1 VTKAHVHEDV
11 DQQKLAAYKR
21 WMKVHTDAIKEYLAE
36 FIEKNAVLAPQ
47 GATADGP
54 KNEIWRT
61 AETLAPIQLA
71 PSATCRAQVVNSNQT
86 QVEML
91 EIPT

>member
-1 VTKAHVHEDV
+1 MSINETCRLQTLHEGP
-11 DQQKLAAYKR
+11 
-21 WMKVHTDAIKEYLAE
+21 HDAIKEYLAE

-61 AETLAPIQLA
+61 AETLASHSTPSSCDLA
-71 PSATCRAQVVNSNQT
+71 GAGRKLKSNAG
-86 QVEML
+86 
-91 EIPT
+91 

>member
-1 VTKAHVHEDV
+1 MSINETCRLQTLHEGP
-11 DQQKLAAYKR
+11 
-21 WMKVHTDAIKEYLAE
+21 HDAIKEYLAE
-36 FIEKNAVLAPQ
+36 FIEKNAVLALQ

-61 AETLAPIQLA
+61 AETLAPH
-71 PSATCRAQVVNSNQT
+71 STRSRATCRARVVNSNQT